1 MTRVFADTSYFIAVI
16 APNDVA
22 HERAQTFA
30 GQSLRLVTTAF
41 VMTELAAYLSA
52 PANRPLFNR
61 LLASVRS
68 NPAIDFIPATQQLF
82 DEAATLYASRQDK
95 RGASWIAPPLSSCNS
110 TQSATPSPQIPISYR
125 QASTPSSQTRADE
138 WK

>member
-1 MTRVFADTSYFIAVI
+1 MTRVFADTSYFIALI

-22 HERAQTFA
+22 HRRALAFA
-30 GQSLRLVTTAF
+30 NQSLRLVTTAF

-68 NPAIDFIPATQQLF
+68 NSAIDFVPATQHLF
-82 DEAATLYASRQDK
+82 DQAAALYAARPDK
-95 RGASWIAPPLSSCNS
+95 SWSLVDCTSFVVM
-110 TQSATPSPQIPISYR
+110 QSYDQKLWMT
-125 QASTPSSQTRADE
+125 T
-138 WK
+138 

>member
-1 MTRVFADTSYFIAVI
+1 MTRVFADTSYFIALI

-22 HERAQTFA
+22 HRRALAFA
-30 GQSLRLVTTAF
+30 NQSHRLVTTAF

-68 NPAIDFIPATQQLF
+68 NSAIDFVPATQHLF
-82 DEAATLYASRQDK
+82 DQAAALYAARPDK
-95 RGASWIAPPLSSCNS
+95 SWSLVDCTSFVVMQQQALTDALATDHHF
-110 TQSATPSPQIPISYR
+110 TQAGFSALLAQPVT
-125 QASTPSSQTRADE
+125 
-138 WK
+138 